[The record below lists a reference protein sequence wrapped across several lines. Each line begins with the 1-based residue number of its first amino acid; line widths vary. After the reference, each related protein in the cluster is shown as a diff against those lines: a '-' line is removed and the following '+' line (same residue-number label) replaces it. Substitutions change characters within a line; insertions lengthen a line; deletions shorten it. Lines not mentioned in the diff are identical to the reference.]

1 MKYTYI
7 YKKNKQNKNLSNSI
21 KKHNKTPKK
30 HKHKSKNNKKKSI
43 KHKTNS
49 KNNKKKLK
57 KRTQKGGSTCTKEKF
72 EVHSIKNFDYD
83 KYKLLKTSNVDWS
96 TIGGPPPE
104 PNCCIC

>member
-21 KKHNKTPKK
+21 KKHNHTPKKHNKTPKK
-30 HKHKSKNNKKKSI
+30 YKHKSIN
-43 KHKTNS
+43 HKTNS

-57 KRTQKGGSTCTKEKF
+57 KMTQKGGSTCTKEKF

-83 KYKLLKTSNVDWS
+83 KYKLLETSNVDWS

>member
-7 YKKNKQNKNLSNSI
+7 YKKNKQNKKLSNSI
-21 KKHNKTPKK
+21 KKHNQTPKK
-30 HKHKSKNNKKKSI
+30 YKHKNNKKTI